1 MSRKQKIIIAVSAPA
16 AVILL
21 FVFRDFIMSLAP
33 LLGACTFHKITG
45 LWCPGCGN
53 TRSVN
58 AMLHGHFLLA
68 LRNNISL
75 PFIAVVLSGFYI
87 ELLFSISGKN
97 IKILTRKAW
106 VWWTI
111 LALFGVYFIARNFI
125 PAIAPI

>member
-1 MSRKQKIIIAVSAPA
+1 MTRKQKIIIAVSAPII
-16 AVILL
+16 VILL

-33 LLGACTFHKITG
+33 VLGECTFHKMTG

-68 LRNNISL
+68 IRNNITL
-75 PFIAVVLSGFYI
+75 PFIAVALCGFYI
-87 ELLFSISGKN
+87 ELIFDIFGKKV
-97 IKILTRKAW
+97 KILTRKAW

-111 LALFGVYFIARNFI
+111 LVLFGVYFIARNFI

>member
-1 MSRKQKIIIAVSAPA
+1 MSRKQKIIIAVSAPI

-33 LLGACTFHKITG
+33 LLGGCTFHKMTG

-75 PFIAVVLSGFYI
+75 PFIASVLFCFYI
-87 ELLFSISGKN
+87 ELVFSIFGRN

-111 LALFGVYFIARNFI
+111 LALFGVYFIVRNFI
-125 PAIAPI
+125 PAIAPV